1 MSKTLQPSVP
11 VTRSAMMSDQL
22 ETTSMRGLVL
32 VASVWRRQDRPGRY
46 QRCPGRGDCV

>member
-32 VASVWRRQDRPGRY
+32 VASV
-46 QRCPGRGDCV
+46 